1 VTWDTVADVLAAV
14 CFLLG
19 SVFTLIAGI
28 GVLRFPDLLSRIHAG
43 AKPQVV
49 GVILALIGLALR
61 LRSAAVTATLILVG
75 LFQLITAPVSATFV
89 ARAAY
94 RTGKIDPDQMAVD
107 ELTEDLARA
116 AEANG
121 DGDSSGS

>member
-1 VTWDTVADVLAAV
+1 MSWDLVADVLAAV
-14 CFLLG
+14 CLLLG
-19 SVFTLIAGI
+19 SAFTLAAGI

-49 GVILALIGLALR
+49 GVVLALIGLALR
-61 LRSAAVTATLILVG
+61 LRSASVVATLILVG

-94 RTGKIDPDQMAVD
+94 RTGKVEPGQLAVD
-107 ELTEDLARA
+107 ELTADLARA
-116 AEANG
+116 S
-121 DGDSSGS
+121 DDSSVD

>member
-1 VTWDTVADVLAAV
+1 MSWDAVADFLAAV

-19 SVFTLIAGI
+19 SAFNLAAGI

-49 GVILALIGLALR
+49 GVVLALIGLGLR
-61 LRSAAVTATLILVG
+61 LRSASVIATLILVG
-75 LFQLITAPVSATFV
+75 LFQLITAPVSASFV
-89 ARAAY
+89 ARAGY
-94 RTGKIDPDQMAVD
+94 RTGKIDPDLLAVD

-116 AEANG
+116 LEDDSGG
-121 DGDSSGS
+121 DG

>member
-1 VTWDTVADVLAAV
+1 MSWDAVADFLAAV

-19 SVFTLIAGI
+19 SAFTLAAGI

-49 GVILALIGLALR
+49 GVVLALIGLGLR
-61 LRSAAVTATLILVG
+61 LRSASVIATLILVG
-75 LFQLITAPVSATFV
+75 LFQLITAPVSASFV
-89 ARAAY
+89 ARAGY
-94 RTGKIDPDQMAVD
+94 RTGKIDPDLLAVD

-116 AEANG
+116 LEDDSGG
-121 DGDSSGS
+121 DG